1 LLLLAVAS
9 TQAGQATT
17 YARNL
22 SSVASGAIQE
32 SGTAVSSSVS
42 IPTVTLPTTQPLTIP
57 TVSVPRPTA
66 VPTST
71 PRPQQRKQVK
81 ARAKARAKKPVAAAK
96 KQAVT
101 GQWITAYLTS
111 YCPGSAG
118 WLSSSGL
125 TVFYGMLAN
134 NYYPF
139 GTHVYMPV
147 LGITGVVEDHLGG
160 FPSWNHFDVWS
171 PTCYGTPTGFFPVA
185 IQTG

>member
-9 TQAGQATT
+9 TQVGQATT

-22 SSVASGAIQE
+22 SSVATGATQE
-32 SGTAVSSSVS
+32 GGTGVSNPVS
-42 IPTVTLPTTQPLTIP
+42 IPTVTLPTTQPLSVP
-57 TVSVPRPTA
+57 TVSIPRPTA
-66 VPTST
+66 VPTPM
-71 PRPQQRKQVK
+71 PRPHRHKQVK
-81 ARAKARAKKPVAAAK
+81 AKKPAPAAK
-96 KQAVT
+96 KQTVS

-118 WLSSSGL
+118 WLSSSGM

-147 LGITGVVEDHLGG
+147 LGITGIVEDHLGG
-160 FPSWNHFDVWS
+160 FASWNHFDVWS

-185 IQTG
+185 VQTG

>member
-1 LLLLAVAS
+1 MLLFAVAS

-17 YARNL
+17 YARDL
-22 SSVASGAIQE
+22 SSVASGVIQE
-32 SGTAVSSSVS
+32 SGTAVGTAVS
-42 IPTVTLPTTQPLTIP
+42 IPTVTLPTTEPLSVP
-57 TVSVPRPTA
+57 TVSVPKPTA

-71 PRPQQRKQVK
+71 PMPRPHHHK
-81 ARAKARAKKPVAAAK
+81 AAKPKKAAAAVK
-96 KQAVT
+96 KQAET

-118 WLSSSGL
+118 WLSSSGM

-171 PTCYGTPTGFFPVA
+171 PTCYGTPTGYFPVA

>member
-1 LLLLAVAS
+1 MLLFAVAS
-9 TQAGQATT
+9 TQVGQVTT
-17 YARNL
+17 YARDL

-32 SGTAVSSSVS
+32 NGTAVSSPVS
-42 IPTVTLPTTQPLTIP
+42 IPTVTLPTTQPLLVP
-57 TVSVPRPTA
+57 TVSLPRPTA

-71 PRPQQRKQVK
+71 PMPRPHRHKH
-81 ARAKARAKKPVAAAK
+81 ASAKKRVAAVK
-96 KQAVT
+96 KPAVA
-101 GQWITAYLTS
+101 GEWITAYLTS

-171 PTCYGTPTGFFPVA
+171 PTCYGTPTGYFRVA

>member
-1 LLLLAVAS
+1 MLLLAVAS
-9 TQAGQATT
+9 TQVGQATT

-22 SSVASGAIQE
+22 SSVATGATQE
-32 SGTAVSSSVS
+32 GGTGVSDPVS
-42 IPTVTLPTTQPLTIP
+42 IPTVTLPTTQPLSVP
-57 TVSVPRPTA
+57 TVSIPRPTT
-66 VPTST
+66 VPTPM
-71 PRPQQRKQVK
+71 PRPHRHKRVK
-81 ARAKARAKKPVAAAK
+81 AKKPAPAAK
-96 KQAVT
+96 KQTVS

-118 WLSSSGL
+118 WLSSSGM

-147 LGITGVVEDHLGG
+147 LGITGIVEDHLGG
-160 FPSWNHFDVWS
+160 FASWNHFDVWS

-185 IQTG
+185 VQTG